1 MKRKSDFITNSSSTN
16 YVVIETWEMVSGDI
30 KIYKNRNRLE
40 SKDITKKFIDFV
52 HGLNASYSINTF
64 SIAKSDTHLQLA
76 FGEDSEDSEDG
87 NEISL
92 GTGKGGDGMVLWDT
106 CLTLNVYDDESFDCI
121 FHYTAFE
128 GSIMLNKAIDL
139 LISGFIKI
147 LGITSEVEIRIERR
161 VVECVGDGWDG
172 GDPGFGGGPYSSS
185 DYCMEDIECDRIL
198 TVNKGD

>member
-1 MKRKSDFITNSSSTN
+1 
-16 YVVIETWEMVSGDI
+16 
-30 KIYKNRNRLE
+30 
-40 SKDITKKFIDFV
+40 
-52 HGLNASYSINTF
+52 
-64 SIAKSDTHLQLA
+64 
-76 FGEDSEDSEDG
+76 
-87 NEISL
+87 
-92 GTGKGGDGMVLWDT
+92 
-106 CLTLNVYDDESFDCI
+106 
-121 FHYTAFE
+121 
-128 GSIMLNKAIDL
+128 